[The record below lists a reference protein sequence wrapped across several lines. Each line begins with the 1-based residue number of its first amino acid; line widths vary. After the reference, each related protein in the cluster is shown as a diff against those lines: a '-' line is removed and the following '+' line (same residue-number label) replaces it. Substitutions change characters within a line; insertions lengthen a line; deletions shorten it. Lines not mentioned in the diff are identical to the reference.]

1 MLYAWTSINRT
12 TFGLNQDH
20 PQNSNRYSK
29 VPPQRDHFINCHDPG
44 VIRNVFFFFFFLS
57 NKNAGIDNARPSKR
71 RTNYRIFLPLS
82 REDRAINDGPWP
94 ILRMRYCVD
103 FHFSP
108 WAGHLRRSLSAL
120 EEPTHFDEGYAV
132 WKTRFV
138 PCRGHCSLWT
148 RRIFQNRPGR
158 SSPFVTLVFHSIAGE
173 IVRGNSVESSISIL
187 LRSFATSYTIHIVTK
202 KKNIPSNF
210 SSDLLYK

>member
-1 MLYAWTSINRT
+1 MTFAGGLKQT
-12 TFGLNQDH
+12 TH
-20 PQNSNRYSK
+20 KTRRYSR
-29 VPPQRDHFINCHDPG
+29 VLPSHQRDHFINCHDPRA
-44 VIRNVFFFFFFLS
+44 IRNVFFLS

-82 REDRAINDGPWP
+82 REDRAINDGPRP

-108 WAGHLRRSLSAL
+108 WTGHLRRSLSAL

-138 PCRGHCSLWT
+138 PCRGHCDLWT

-173 IVRGNSVESSISIL
+173 IVRGNAVE
-187 LRSFATSYTIHIVTK
+187 
-202 KKNIPSNF
+202 
-210 SSDLLYK
+210 